1 MEKREKIK
9 QIYQKFNVNVGE
21 EYIDEIMK
29 NKERLESLMRTYKDE
44 EIDSMNEIFGKD
56 YSNKVFTEKELEFAS
71 KMDLF
76 DRYMINVA
84 KEIWKVKDN
93 TKVLKAYLKILENE
107 GKEKGKK
114 VLNSFKEREVIV
126 NISNGY

>member
-93 TKVLKAYLKILENE
+93 TKVLKAYLKISTSGN
-107 GKEKGKK
+107 
-114 VLNSFKEREVIV
+114 
-126 NISNGY
+126 

>member
-1 MEKREKIK
+1 MEKREKVK

-21 EYIDEIMK
+21 DYINEIMK
-29 NKERLESLMRTYKDE
+29 NKERVEGLMRTYKNE

-56 YSNKVFTEKELEFAS
+56 YNNKVFTEKELEFAS

-114 VLNSFKEREVIV
+114 VLNSLKESEVIA
-126 NISNGY
+126 

>member
-1 MEKREKIK
+1 MEKREKVK

-21 EYIDEIMK
+21 DYIDEIMK
-29 NKERLESLMRTYKDE
+29 NKERVEGLMRTYKDE

-56 YSNKVFTEKELEFAS
+56 YNNRVFTEKELEFAS

-114 VLNSFKEREVIV
+114 VLNSLKEREVIA
-126 NISNGY
+126 

>member
-1 MEKREKIK
+1 MEKREKVK

-21 EYIDEIMK
+21 DYINEIMK
-29 NKERLESLMRTYKDE
+29 NKERVEGLMRTYKDE

-56 YSNKVFTEKELEFAS
+56 YNNKVFTEKELEFVS

-76 DRYMINVA
+76 DRYMIEVA

-93 TKVLKAYLKILENE
+93 TKVLKTYLKILENE
-107 GKEKGKK
+107 GREKGKK
-114 VLNSFKEREVIV
+114 VLDSLKEREVIM
-126 NISNGY
+126 

>member
-1 MEKREKIK
+1 
-9 QIYQKFNVNVGE
+9 
-21 EYIDEIMK
+21 
-29 NKERLESLMRTYKDE
+29 MRTYKNE

-56 YSNKVFTEKELEFAS
+56 YNNKVFTEKELEFAS

-114 VLNSFKEREVIV
+114 VLNSLKESEVIA
-126 NISNGY
+126 

>member
-114 VLNSFKEREVIV
+114 ILNSLKEREVIA
-126 NISNGY
+126 

>member
-9 QIYQKFNVNVGE
+9 RIYQKFNVNVGE
-21 EYIDEIMK
+21 DYIDGIMK
-29 NKERLESLMRTYKDE
+29 NKERAEGLMRTYKDE

-56 YSNKVFTEKELEFAS
+56 YNNKVFTKKELEFAS

-107 GKEKGKK
+107 GKEKGKNA
-114 VLNSFKEREVIV
+114 LNSLKESEVIA
-126 NISNGY
+126 